1 MRYRKVFSI
10 LFIILILFSFAFAQ
24 EIKFPRPRGYVDD
37 FANII
42 SEQVEYK
49 IEGLLSSLEKVTT
62 AQVAVVTVSSIAPY
76 DIELYAVKLF
86 ETWGIGKKGK
96 DNGVLLLVAVK
107 ERKVRIEV
115 GYGLEGAL
123 PDAICKQIIENYI
136 IPYFKKDN
144 FSDGIL
150 AGVSQIVKYVAREY
164 GISPDQ
170 ISGYKDYAPP
180 RSRGN
185 PLLGFI
191 IYLILLFIFV
201 RIFGIFGIFF
211 LPSGGGY
218 WGGGGGGFGGFG
230 GFGGG
235 MSGGGGASGSW

>member
-1 MRYRKVFSI
+1 MKFNKIFI
-10 LFIILILFSFAFAQ
+10 LGVALFTNSALAQ
-24 EIKFPRPRGYVDD
+24 EIKFPQPRGYVND

-42 SEQVEYK
+42 SDQVEYK
-49 IEGLLSSLEKVTT
+49 IDGLLSSLEKLTT
-62 AQVAVVTVSSIAPY
+62 VQVAVVTVPSIAPY

-86 ETWGIGKKGK
+86 ETWGIGHKGK
-96 DNGVLLLVAVK
+96 DNGVLLLVALK

-136 IPYFKKDN
+136 IPYFKKGD
-144 FSDGIL
+144 FDHGIL

-164 GISPDQ
+164 GVNPDD
-170 ISGYKDYAPP
+170 ISGYKNYTPP
-180 RSRGN
+180 KGGN

-191 IYLILLFIFV
+191 IYLILFAVLI

-235 MSGGGGASGSW
+235 MSGGGGASGGW